1 MKRNAIFAFITIV
14 FMACQES
21 LEDRCA
27 RECKAYTEK
36 KCPARI
42 GDNTMIDSLVFN
54 KDTHTLSYHYTLSGN
69 ADSKEQVMAL
79 DAKDLLT
86 KQLRNDH
93 FQPKHIKMPDT
104 ASDTFTIQR
113 KTRGNSC
120 RSDYQGKRLQNRLGM
135 HTLSPHKKK

>member
-1 MKRNAIFAFITIV
+1 MKRNAVFAFIAIV

-86 KQLRNDH
+86 KQLRNDPSTKTYKDAGYSFRYVYH
-93 FQPKHIKMPDT
+93 SEKDKGEILVEV
-104 ASDTFTIQR
+104 TITE
-113 KTRGNSC
+113 K
-120 RSDYQGKRLQNRLGM
+120 DYK
-135 HTLSPHKKK
+135 